1 MLRSHSSADWIW
13 RSPTSPQPSHF
24 RGVLPASPCAT
35 AILFHAGRFGF
46 WVGAL
51 GLNFAPALVFF
62 GWRAF
67 RAGAPVAV
75 VASLTLTS
83 HAGRGFFR
91 SSYWRSAAITSRSQ
105 FTLALALRVGVSLV
119 HSRCCDTRA
128 VTLALSLAHASC
140 SSFGNLPRV
149 RGCRLSLSCLL
160 APLRQ
165 LFRGLHACARTVRWH
180 ALLRSRCC
188 DTRALHTSRLP
199 WYSVSLLGARTARWR
214 ALRLA
219 ALWLSCARWRTS
231 RLPRF
236 LSSSAPLA
244 LATHGRPQSLL

>member
-35 AILFHAGRFGF
+35 AIFFHVGRFGF

-140 SSFGNLPRV
+140 SSFGLLPCV
-149 RGCRLSLSCLL
+149 GARLSRVAAAC
-160 APLRQ
+160 R
-165 LFRGLHACARTVRWH
+165 FRACGH
-180 ALLRSRCC
+180 L
-188 DTRALHTSRLP
+188 
-199 WYSVSLLGARTARWR
+199 
-214 ALRLA
+214 
-219 ALWLSCARWRTS
+219 CA
-231 RLPRF
+231 
-236 LSSSAPLA
+236 SSSEDCTLA
-244 LATHGRPQSLL
+244 LAP

>member
-1 MLRSHSSADWIW
+1 MLHSHSSAGWIW
-13 RSPTSPQPSHF
+13 RSPTSPRPSHF

-35 AILFHAGRFGF
+35 AIFFHAGRFGF

-91 SSYWRSAAITSRSQ
+91 SSYLEVCGHHDSRSQ
-105 FTLALALRVGVSLV
+105 FTLALTLRVGVSLV

-140 SSFGNLPRV
+140 SSFGLLPCV
-149 RGCRLSLSCLL
+149 GARLSRVAAAC
-160 APLRQ
+160 R
-165 LFRGLHACARTVRWH
+165 FRACGH
-180 ALLRSRCC
+180 L
-188 DTRALHTSRLP
+188 
-199 WYSVSLLGARTARWR
+199 
-214 ALRLA
+214 
-219 ALWLSCARWRTS
+219 CA
-231 RLPRF
+231 
-236 LSSSAPLA
+236 SSSEDCTLA
-244 LATHGRPQSLL
+244 LAP